1 MLGST
6 PWTGPVAG
14 VDEVGRGPWAGPVLA
29 AAVILDHDR
38 LPASLSAMIDDS
50 KKLDAR
56 TRREIAAALPDCA
69 AIGVGLAT
77 VAEIDRLNIL
87 QAALLAMGRAVAALP
102 VQPALALIDGNRA
115 PALPCP
121 ARTIVGGDASELAIA
136 AASIVA
142 KVTRD
147 ALMTAL
153 DAACPGYAWDRN
165 MGYGTAEHRRALRR
179 LGVTPHHRRSFR
191 PIRELLAA
199 AGIPAAAHVAPTAS
213 CDAHPGNGLDPT
225 AGKRAHLCHDQG

>member
-1 MLGST
+1 MLRST
-6 PWTGPVAG
+6 RCAGPVAG

-38 LPASLSAMIDDS
+38 LPASLAAMIDDS

-77 VAEIDRLNIL
+77 VAEIDQFNIL

-102 VQPALALIDGNRA
+102 VPPALALIDGNRA
-115 PALPCP
+115 PVLPCP
-121 ARTIVGGDASELAIA
+121 ARTIVGGDGSELAIA
-136 AASIVA
+136 AASIIA
-142 KVTRD
+142 KVRRD
-147 ALMTAL
+147 ALMTDL
-153 DAACPGYAWDRN
+153 DAACPGYAWNRN
-165 MGYGTAEHRRALRR
+165 MGYGTAEHRRALGR
-179 LGVTPHHRRSFR
+179 LGPTPHHRRSFR

-199 AGIPAAAHVAPTAS
+199 ADGARAANAALTAPSGT
-213 CDAHPGNGLDPT
+213 HPGNGLDLAPEE
-225 AGKRAHLCHDQG
+225 RALLRHG